1 MVYDELMLKVKTAPS
16 LSEKATILR
25 HNSEKNIAIFPKNEF
40 KKVITELINECEEN
54 ELIYARCDL
63 ICVLVLIEV
72 TNNNIEIA
80 KQLINDSISK
90 NKILKVENRIY
101 IEGLLLFIY
110 LATGEYYKAIKLGNS
125 LIEKYSEQINYI
137 DLIKIYTRTAN
148 SYERVRNHSR
158 SLSMHLKAL
167 EIAKKNKLKK
177 FEVGVYGNI
186 GILYKNKREFD
197 LSESFHKKGF
207 FLAKKIDFKIEI
219 ARQASNISSISL
231 LQNDFKKAIKFSKLS
246 YNLAL
251 EICQYEIA
259 ACSSLNL
266 GSGYFSVKKYEQSLE
281 FYNISLKLIKQV
293 NQLFL
298 FPPIYKALMDYFYYF
313 KNFKKAFYY
322 QKLYNEF
329 TQKYEGVKQKERIVG
344 LELKYSIVE
353 KNNEILQLTAENQA
367 NVLKINEVLQQH
379 ENEKRNQ
386 ANRIELQL
394 REELAHKL
402 HNNVASTLVSTKMY
416 LEELAQSGRLS
427 SDEKSFA
434 TKALTQ
440 LNATYKDMR
449 QLAQEIKEIDHRD
462 LKKELGQ
469 LIALY
474 SSLPNLTFKSQVNI
488 ATPIEGD
495 FVIDTLGIIKELMT
509 NALKHSMANQFI
521 LKVDVNSKRLNLV
534 FKFNG
539 EKFDG
544 TNTDKQSSGYQSIR
558 NYLQKYDGAIKH
570 TTNSL
575 FSIIDIKTSLKEV

>member
-1 MVYDELMLKVKTAPS
+1 
-16 LSEKATILR
+16 
-25 HNSEKNIAIFPKNEF
+25 
-40 KKVITELINECEEN
+40 
-54 ELIYARCDL
+54 
-63 ICVLVLIEV
+63 
-72 TNNNIEIA
+72 
-80 KQLINDSISK
+80 
-90 NKILKVENRIY
+90 
-101 IEGLLLFIY
+101 
-110 LATGEYYKAIKLGNS
+110 
-125 LIEKYSEQINYI
+125 
-137 DLIKIYTRTAN
+137 
-148 SYERVRNHSR
+148 
-158 SLSMHLKAL
+158 
-167 EIAKKNKLKK
+167 
-177 FEVGVYGNI
+177 
-186 GILYKNKREFD
+186 
-197 LSESFHKKGF
+197 LSESYHKKGF
-207 FLAKKIDFKIEI
+207 LLAKKIDFKIEI
-219 ARQASNISSISL
+219 ARQASNLSSVSL
-231 LQNDFKKAIKFSKLS
+231 LKNNYEKAIKFSKLS
-246 YNLAL
+246 YDLSL
-251 EICQYEIA
+251 EICQFEIA

-266 GSGYFSVKKYEQSLE
+266 GSGYFLAKKYDKSLL
-281 FYNISLKLIKQV
+281 FYNISLRLIKQV

-298 FPPIYKALMDYFYYF
+298 FPPIYKALMDYFYHF
-313 KNFKKAFYY
+313 KNYKKAFFY

-329 TQKYEGVKQKERIVG
+329 SKKFEGVIQKERILG
-344 LELKYSIVE
+344 LELKYSLVE

-416 LEELAQSGRLS
+416 LEELTQSGRLS
-427 SDEKSFA
+427 SVEKKYA

-462 LKKELGQ
+462 LKKELSQ

-488 ATPIEGD
+488 ATPVEGD

-521 LKVDVNSKRLNLV
+521 LKVDVNSKRLSLV

-544 TNTDKQSSGYQSIR
+544 TNADKQSSGYQSIR
-558 NYLQKYDGAIKH
+558 NYLLKYNGAIKH
-570 TTNSL
+570 ATNSL
-575 FSIIDIKTSLKEV
+575 FSIIEIKTSIKDVKTLS